1 MNIEEISTQRLKR
14 AKLRT
19 TRHRV
24 RVLSVLELAQR
35 PLTHLEILQSIPE
48 QNLDRVTLYR
58 ILASLTEAS
67 LVHQIQGFDGTWRF
81 CSHDD
86 ETDKCPGG
94 HPHLLCSKCGIMW
107 CMPEVKLQHIDVP
120 EGFHVTHKQ
129 MVIVGV
135 CKECQSSPRPRV
147 CSPNSQ
153 ENAHNKS
160 N

>member
-1 MNIEEISTQRLKR
+1 MNTEELSIQRLKR

-24 RVLSVLELAQR
+24 AVLSTLELAQR
-35 PLTHLEILQSIPE
+35 PLTHLEILQSLSD

-67 LVHQIQGFDGTWRF
+67 LVHQIQGFDGVWRF

-86 ETDKCPGG
+86 ATDQCPGG
-94 HPHLLCSKCGIMW
+94 HPHLLCSKCGTMW

-120 EGFHVTHKQ
+120 DGFHVTHKQ
-129 MVIVGV
+129 MVIVGI
-135 CKECQSSPRPRV
+135 CDKCNGKP
-147 CSPNSQ
+147 
-153 ENAHNKS
+153 
-160 N
+160 